1 MQGSC
6 MPPEDLSGHARKAT
20 HPITITLLR
29 GANQASHLITMA
41 SSRSI
46 SLSQAGHPLLLGPLE
61 RQPIPQQSVHFG
73 VQRKILNINLLLSF
87 RNVTHLFSEHS
98 RSGSILEF
106 SMHVLLRN
114 VKKGSLGFFYISVP
128 DSNEALH

>member
-1 MQGSC
+1 MS
-6 MPPEDLSGHARKAT
+6 PEDLSGHARKAT
-20 HPITITLLR
+20 HSITITLLR
-29 GANQASHLITMA
+29 GANQASDLIAMA

-46 SLSQAGHPLLLGPLE
+46 SLSPGHPLLLGPLE

-73 VQRKILNINLLLSF
+73 VQRKILNIKLALSF

-98 RSGSILEF
+98 RSASGSILEF